1 MNRKALK
8 TKKIGVLLG
17 GKSAEREVSLK
28 SGMAVYRALKAK
40 KYRVAAID
48 TAGDVCSLLKRERI
62 DVAFIVLHGGHGENG
77 AIQGLLEV
85 MRIPYTGSGVLA
97 SALAMDKEAS
107 KKAFLYHGV
116 PVPPFTVV
124 KSEKLKVKSKNIDKV
139 EKRNRAS
146 YSANFS
152 PFTFHLSQIHFEMP
166 WVIKPATEGSSVG
179 VEIVK
184 SRAAVAGAL
193 KNAFAYGDRVVVEQ
207 YIAGKEVQIGILNG
221 KVLGGVEVKPSV
233 EFYNYEAKYTSGMT
247 EYILPPRLAA
257 RTYEKAASAALAA
270 HMALGCSGAT
280 RVDLIISGGRPFV
293 LEVNTIP
300 GMTETSLLPKI
311 AKHAGFDFI
320 DLLEE
325 ILGGVTGAD

>member
-116 PVPPFTVV
+116 PVPPFKIVPH
-124 KSEKLKVKSKNIDKV
+124 SESTAPSLKKTGELKTQNLRLKTG
-139 EKRNRAS
+139 
-146 YSANFS
+146 FS
-152 PFTFHLSQIHFEMP
+152 LP
-166 WVIKPATEGSSVG
+166 WVVKPATEGSSVG

-193 KNAFAYGDRVVVEQ
+193 KNAFVYGDRVVVEQ

-247 EYILPPRLAA
+247 EYILPPQLVA

-270 HMALGCSGAT
+270 HTALGCSGAT

-311 AKHAGFDFI
+311 AKNAGFDFI